1 MQNLNPDTMEYQLF
15 KLSKMG
21 KILSFHILVTIDGDV
36 NPVIVTTKGFID
48 GAKQQDFKPFTEGKN
63 LGRANQTSA
72 LEQAEAEAES
82 QYKKLLDKGYKKW
95 PGPVVQKNPTSL
107 RNWLDTMGA
116 GTDATGKLKPML
128 AYKTIAPIMF
138 PCLGNFKYDGVR
150 CFSFIEDGGIE
161 KVSRNGKPFTHLDH
175 LDKYLSEFFGSMDC
189 IVDGE
194 LYSHTMS
201 FQGIISSVKRAQKSN
216 LEIGYRIYDVIP
228 MGDLTMPQ
236 YQRWDLLKQVKKK
249 IKAMKED
256 GYKIIIEIAP
266 YFRIEDMDD
275 VKDLFSQAIVKGY
288 EGAIF
293 RNINAPYHFGHR
305 SRNLMKY
312 KEFLEEEFEI
322 IGAEEATGR
331 DAGTA
336 VFKLLTNTKPRQE
349 FRARPMGTREERE
362 DYLININ
369 QYIGEMGT
377 VKFQEYT
384 DDGIPRFPI
393 FKAIRNYE

>member
-1 MQNLNPDTMEYQLF
+1 MEYQLY

-21 KILSFHILVTIDGDV
+21 KVLSFHIQVFDGLMHDHW
-36 NPVIVTTKGFID
+36 PFIRTTKGFIN
-48 GAKQQDFKPFTEGKN
+48 GAQQVDEKEFEEGKN
-63 LGRANQTSA
+63 IGRANETTA
-72 LEQAEAEAES
+72 YEQALAEATS
-82 QYKKLLDKGYKKW
+82 QYKKLLDKGYKSWDGKR
-95 PGPVVQKNPTSL
+95 TDIYD
-107 RNWLDTMGA
+107 WLKERGI

-128 AYKTIAPIMF
+128 AHKTIEPLEF
-138 PCLGNFKYDGVR
+138 PALGNFKYDGVR

-161 KVSRNGKPFTHLDH
+161 KVSRNGKPFIHLDH
-175 LDKYLSEFFGSMDC
+175 LDCNLSEFFGDMDC

-194 LYSHTMS
+194 LYSHEMT
-201 FQGIISSVKRAQKSN
+201 FQGIISSVKREQKSN
-216 LEIGYRIYDVIP
+216 LSIGYRIYDVIP
-228 MGDLTMPQ
+228 LNDLKMPQ
-236 YQRWDLLKQVKKK
+236 FKRWEILKRLKKMAK
-249 IKAMKED
+249 TYPGELHINF
-256 GYKIIIEIAP
+256 AP
-266 YFRIEDMDD
+266 YFRIDDMDD
-275 VKDLFSQAIVKGY
+275 VKDLFTQAITQGY

-336 VFKLLTNTKPRQE
+336 VFVLLTNLKPRQE
-349 FRARPMGTREERE
+349 FRARPMGSREIRE
-362 DYLININ
+362 DYLINID
-369 QYIGEMGT
+369 QYIGEKGT

-393 FKAIRNYE
+393 FKCVRDYEG

>member
-1 MQNLNPDTMEYQLF
+1 MEYQLY
-15 KLSKMG
+15 KLSKTG
-21 KILSFHILVTIDGDV
+21 KVLSFYIRVWHVDYLAYIT
-36 NPVIVTTKGFID
+36 TTKGFID
-48 GAKQQDFKPFTEGKN
+48 GAKQVDEKEIESKN
-63 LGRANQTSA
+63 LGRANETTPW
-72 LEQAEAEAES
+72 EQALLEAES
-82 QYKKLLDKGYKKW
+82 QCKKLLDKGYKLW
-95 PGPVVQKNPTSL
+95 TGGNIGTFEMAQL
-107 RNWLDTMGA
+107 YNWLKKQGV
-116 GTDATGKLKPML
+116 GTDASGKLKPML
-128 AYKTIAPIMF
+128 AHKTIEPIKF
-138 PCLGNFKYDGVR
+138 PCWGNYKYDGVR

-161 KVSRNGKPFTHLDH
+161 KVSRNGKPFIHLDH

-236 YQRWDLLKQVKKK
+236 SQRWALLKQVKNK

-266 YFRIEDMDD
+266 YFIIEDMDD
-275 VKDLFSQAIVKGY
+275 VKDLFTKAIEKGY

-293 RNINAPYHFGHR
+293 RNMDAPYHFGHR
-305 SRNLMKY
+305 SRQLMKY

-322 IGAEEATGR
+322 MGAEEATGR
-331 DAGTA
+331 DEGTA
-336 VFKLLTNTKPRQE
+336 VMVLKTKSGKE
-349 FRARPMGTREERE
+349 FRARPLGTREERRSL
-362 DYLININ
+362 LININ
-369 QYIGEMGT
+369 QHIGDNGT

-393 FKAIRNYE
+393 FKAVRNYE

>member
-1 MQNLNPDTMEYQLF
+1 MEYQLY
-15 KLSKMG
+15 KLSKTG
-21 KILSFHILVTIDGDV
+21 KVLSFNIRVAELQVPRYPRIITE
-36 NPVIVTTKGFID
+36 KGFID
-48 GAKQQDFKPFTEGKN
+48 GAKQTDVKVFTEGKN
-63 LGRANQTSA
+63 MGRANETTPLQ
-72 LEQAEAEAES
+72 QAKLEAES
-82 QYKKLLDKGYKKW
+82 QYKKLLDKGYKEW
-95 PGPVVQKNPTSL
+95 DSEEHPDSFDTPVIAQ
-107 RNWLDTMGA
+107 WLKSKGV

-128 AYKTIAPIMF
+128 AHKTIDPIKF
-138 PCLGNFKYDGVR
+138 PCWGNYKYDGVR

-175 LDKYLSEFFGSMDC
+175 LDKYLSEFFGSRDC

-201 FQGIISSVKRAQKSN
+201 FQGIISSVKRSQKSN

-236 YQRWDLLKQVKKK
+236 SQRWALLKQVKNK

-266 YFRIEDMDD
+266 YFIIEDMDD
-275 VKDLFSQAIVKGY
+275 VKDLFTRAIEKGY

-293 RNINAPYHFGHR
+293 RNMDAPYHFGHR
-305 SRNLMKY
+305 SRQLMKY

-331 DAGTA
+331 DEGTA
-336 VFKLLTNTKPRQE
+336 VMVLKTKSGKE
-349 FRARPMGTREERE
+349 FRARPLGTREERRSL
-362 DYLININ
+362 LININ
-369 QYIGEMGT
+369 QHIGDNGT

-393 FKAIRNYE
+393 FKAVRNYE